1 MLYKL
6 SLIAWKWH
14 YPVCT
19 AVWRIEIWTNF
30 KYSLYSH
37 KSTQNCNVSLGFPE
51 THPRSGSPREGQN
64 LALQCDLW
72 PGARSPW
79 RQLNNTVTH
88 SEEERKPSCYSWAI
102 NYKEIT
108 IEKSYERH
116 LHSRILY
123 SRSKYHKSPYTA
135 RMVSFWRCAERPN
148 PLSEVA
154 GAWLKWP
161 GKCCPGDCLVTSKH
175 WYFLTGFTA
184 VDNIFLYMELLVE
197 SCDQEKAREQYILAG
212 WCRGD
217 ICLTCKTNHNLSL
230 NMTSGV
236 HVKWASRSH

>member
-135 RMVSFWRCAERPN
+135 RMVSFWRFAERPN

-161 GKCCPGDCLVTSKH
+161 RKMLPGWLPGDIETLIFSHRLCCC
-175 WYFLTGFTA
+175 WQYFSFHGAFGRKLWPR
-184 VDNIFLYMELLVE
+184 E
-197 SCDQEKAREQYILAG
+197 SQGTIYSCGL
-212 WCRGD
+212 
-217 ICLTCKTNHNLSL
+217 
-230 NMTSGV
+230 M
-236 HVKWASRSH
+236 

>member
-79 RQLNNTVTH
+79 RQLSNTVTH

-123 SRSKYHKSPYTA
+123 SRSKYHKIALYGADGKFLALCWTTQPTVGSRRRMIKVTPENAARVTACWHRNIDIFSPALLLLTIFFFSW
-135 RMVSFWRCAERPN
+135 SFW
-148 PLSEVA
+148 
-154 GAWLKWP
+154 
-161 GKCCPGDCLVTSKH
+161 
-175 WYFLTGFTA
+175 
-184 VDNIFLYMELLVE
+184 
-197 SCDQEKAREQYILAG
+197 
-212 WCRGD
+212 
-217 ICLTCKTNHNLSL
+217 
-230 NMTSGV
+230 
-236 HVKWASRSH
+236 